1 MAKNDLFSN
10 LRQKLNEQD
19 IDFFH
24 ILEDLVPIKEQMYY
38 FKYFDQLRKENSQF
52 NPEEEIAILFSS
64 EESVERKR
72 RSLTL
77 LASIPDIGAYRSIET
92 YHSNPIDKELENW
105 SSMSLVSSR
114 IILSSDLSGHQ
125 QIYISSGLGGQ
136 DKKLR
141 FFSLFSTLN
150 REPFTNLQKEI
161 IEREFK
167 FQIQRAE
174 VIIEKFEIESNY
186 FTILMLFPF
195 DINVKSSLNDA
206 IAECNQYGNFL
217 DNKYLFTNVKIL
229 NKMEID
235 KLLNKQ

>member
-174 VIIEKFEIESNY
+174 VIIEKFEIENNY

-217 DNKYLFTNVKIL
+217 DKKYLFTNVKIL
-229 NKMEID
+229 DKMEID